1 MTELLQALTFGV
13 LTGGVYA
20 LMATGLTLTFGV
32 MKIVN
37 MAQGALLILSAYLCW
52 TLWAHLG
59 IDPLLG
65 SLIVTVPLAG
75 LGAGIYRFIVE
86 RVRTWLGHAI
96 TAAAENPEGARLI
109 GVEPKRIGTWI
120 FAIAT
125 ATTAFGGAALSF
137 LYQFTPDSQD
147 TWIGLTLSVVIL
159 GGLGSVT
166 GAFAAGVLLG
176 LAESATSTYISVR
189 WSEAVPTILILVVL
203 LIRPQGLFTLAARQ
217 DAAA

>member
-1 MTELLQALTFGV
+1 MTELLPVLIFAV

-75 LGAGIYRFIVE
+75 LGILFYRFILY
-86 RVRTWLGHAI
+86 RVPCPD
-96 TAAAENPEGARLI
+96 NRL
-109 GVEPKRIGTWI
+109 P
-120 FAIAT
+120 
-125 ATTAFGGAALSF
+125 
-137 LYQFTPDSQD
+137 
-147 TWIGLTLSVVIL
+147 
-159 GGLGSVT
+159 
-166 GAFAAGVLLG
+166 
-176 LAESATSTYISVR
+176 
-189 WSEAVPTILILVVL
+189 LVV
-203 LIRPQGLFTLAARQ
+203 
-217 DAAA
+217 

>member
-1 MTELLQALTFGV
+1 MLT
-13 LTGGVYA
+13 
-20 LMATGLTLTFGV
+20 
-32 MKIVN
+32 
-37 MAQGALLILSAYLCW
+37 
-52 TLWAHLG
+52 
-59 IDPLLG
+59 
-65 SLIVTVPLAG
+65 
-75 LGAGIYRFIVE
+75 
-86 RVRTWLGHAI
+86 RTWLGHAI

-176 LAESATSTYISVR
+176 LAESVTSTYISVR
-189 WSEAVPTILILVVL
+189 WSEAVPTILILLVL
-203 LIRPQGLFTLAARQ
+203 LIRPQGLFTLAASQAPPHETAMNRRS
-217 DAAA
+217 AAPSSPSPWSRLPSSRWYPTTCTTRRC

>member
-75 LGAGIYRFIVE
+75 LGILFYRFIVTFAVALVAE
-86 RVRTWLGHAI
+86 AVIALIWGPNPIAATPAYFNQAFSLGSVTVPRAQLYACLLAVAVTALLQLCLKRTWLGHAI

-137 LYQFTPDSQD
+137 LYQYTP
-147 TWIGLTLSVVIL
+147 
-159 GGLGSVT
+159 
-166 GAFAAGVLLG
+166 A
-176 LAESATSTYISVR
+176 
-189 WSEAVPTILILVVL
+189 
-203 LIRPQGLFTLAARQ
+203 
-217 DAAA
+217 